1 MTARTAEY
9 PRPNHFILHLSDT
22 HLLANGQLYDRVDSE
37 ARLRRV
43 FDDLERSGA
52 RPEAIIFT
60 GDLADKGEPLAYGRL
75 RSIID
80 PAARR
85 LGAQT
90 IWVMGNHDERGA
102 FRTMLLGQFPSTEPV
117 DRVYFVNGLRIV
129 TLDTSVP
136 GQHYGQLEASQLD
149 WLTEELSTPA
159 PHGTIL
165 AMHHP
170 PVPCVLDLAVTVE
183 LREQGALAEVLKGT
197 DVRSIIAGHLHY
209 STNAT
214 FAGIPVSV
222 ASASCYTQDMAAPV
236 GATRARDGAQ
246 AYNLIHVY
254 DHTVMHTVVPVG
266 DSTVVAYVS
275 PEETTRLLALDEVV
289 IPPSNITEECYTDT
303 AEAMT
308 GPDLE
313 QVTWELTSV

>member
-22 HLLANGQLYDRVDSE
+22 HLLATGQLYDRVDSE
-37 ARLRRV
+37 ARLRRL

-75 RSIID
+75 RAIID

-90 IWVMGNHDERGA
+90 IWVMGNHDERAA
-102 FRTMLLGQFPSTEPV
+102 FRTVLLGQRPSTEPI
-117 DRVYFVNGLRIV
+117 DRVYYIDGLRIV

-136 GQHYGQLEASQLD
+136 GQHYGHLEESQLD
-149 WLTEELSTPA
+149 WLADELSTTA

-170 PVPCVLDLAVTVE
+170 PIPCVLDLAVTVE

-222 ASASCYTQDMAAPV
+222 ASASCYTQDLAAPV

-266 DSTVVAYVS
+266 DSTVVSYVS
-275 PEETTRLLALDEVV
+275 PEETARLLALDEV
-289 IPPSNITEECYTDT
+289 IIAPSHATDADAMVPGE
-303 AEAMT
+303 AERI
-308 GPDLE
+308 
-313 QVTWELTSV
+313 TWELAGV

>member
-1 MTARTAEY
+1 MAEY

-22 HLLANGQLYDRVDSE
+22 HLLANGRLYDRVDSE
-37 ARLRRV
+37 ARLRKV

-52 RPEAIIFT
+52 RPEAIVFT
-60 GDLADKGEPLAYGRL
+60 GDLADKGEPVAYGKL
-75 RSIID
+75 RAIID

-90 IWVMGNHDERGA
+90 IWVMGNHDDRAA
-102 FRTMLLGQFPSTEPV
+102 FRSTLLGQYPSTEPV
-117 DRVYFVNGLRIV
+117 DRVYFLDGLRII

-136 GQHYGQLEASQLD
+136 GQHYGQLDGAQLD
-149 WLTEELSTPA
+149 WLAEELATPA

-183 LREQGALAEVLKGT
+183 LREQGALAEVLKGA

-209 STNAT
+209 STSAT

-222 ASASCYTQDMAAPV
+222 ASASCYTQDLVAPV

-246 AYNLIHVY
+246 AYNLVHVY

-266 DSTVVAYVS
+266 DSTTMSFVS
-275 PEETTRLLALDEVV
+275 PEETAEALALDGVV
-289 IPPSNITEECYTDT
+289 IPPAPGSDRLLDPRADEEIG
-303 AEAMT
+303 AS
-308 GPDLE
+308 
-313 QVTWELTSV
+313 VTWELTRV